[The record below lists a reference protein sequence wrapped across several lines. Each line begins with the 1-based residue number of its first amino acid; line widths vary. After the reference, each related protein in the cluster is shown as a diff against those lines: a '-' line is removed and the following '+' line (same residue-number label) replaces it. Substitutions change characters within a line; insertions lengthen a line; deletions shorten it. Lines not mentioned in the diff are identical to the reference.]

1 MMHGGEGMM
10 HGGGGWFGMGGAENW
25 LIPVLIVVIVILAV
39 GVFVRRRSR

>member
-1 MMHGGEGMM
+1 MHGGEGMM
-10 HGGGGWFGMGGAENW
+10 HSGGGWFGMGGAENW